1 MLDLVIYTSIKSAP
15 EHLICL
21 VLAASVTAL
30 TNRTYLRCQS
40 GVKSFLKMLMYQKRT
55 LRFFESFCLALT
67 ASKNGFYNLSVI
79 QFDDTVCGS
88 RSVCPAR
95 VASVVGMQAILHIY
109 SCALTFALR
118 LQTVFS
124 NKA

>member
-79 QFDDTVCGS
+79 QFDIVIDTDCGRPLAGDTPYLFLCS
-88 RSVCPAR
+88 D
-95 VASVVGMQAILHIY
+95 I
-109 SCALTFALR
+109 R
-118 LQTVFS
+118 LPTSDSFL
-124 NKA
+124 